1 MEVVKGAQTSP
12 LKNEADE
19 DLLVII
25 SMKDDNLSSN
35 LAFEEF
41 HRRFKR
47 FIYGM
52 AIKVTATLPNSDELR
67 DAVFQNTLINV
78 YKYCD
83 SFSTEGE
90 LDPEIIQRKIH
101 GWLVKIAKN
110 ELLSLL
116 RGQESIVDPDRLNY
130 RDTGVDNVMDEEVP
144 DQLSYNEQIVGEA
157 LKLLKDRDQHVFMT
171 YWLYYEMGE
180 GSQAKNLPSEV
191 IEELAAK
198 YETTPE
204 NIRQIISRSKKKVFE
219 YLETKYKLNRR

>member
-1 MEVVKGAQTSP
+1 MEVLKGDKASP
-12 LKNEADE
+12 LMNESDE

-25 SMKDDNLSSN
+25 SMKDDIDSSN
-35 LAFEEF
+35 LGFEEF

-52 AIKVTATLPNSDELR
+52 AIKVTSNLPNSDELR

-78 YKYCD
+78 HKYCD
-83 SFSTEGE
+83 SFSNEGE
-90 LDPEIIQRKIH
+90 SDPEIVKRKIH
-101 GWLVKIAKN
+101 GWLAKIAKN

-116 RGQESIVDPDRLNY
+116 RGQESIVDPEELNNAVSGE
-130 RDTGVDNVMDEEVP
+130 DKVNDEEVS
-144 DQLSYNEQIVGEA
+144 DELSYNEQIVGEA

-171 YWLYYEMGE
+171 YWLYYEMGG
-180 GSQAKNLPSEV
+180 GSQAKNLPTEV
-191 IEELAAK
+191 LEELAAK

-219 YLETKYKLNRR
+219 YLETNYRLNRR